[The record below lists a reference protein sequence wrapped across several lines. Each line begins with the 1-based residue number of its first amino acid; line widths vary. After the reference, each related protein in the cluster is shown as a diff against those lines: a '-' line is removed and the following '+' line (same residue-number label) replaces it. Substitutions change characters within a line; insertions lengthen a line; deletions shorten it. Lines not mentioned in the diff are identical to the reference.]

1 MNPAA
6 KVASNFLKSLLE
18 SKETPAQRVVH
29 AFLSTREASAAEKEV
44 EKLFRIYLPGTPFAN
59 KTHAVGG
66 YVRDEYIRKLKDDP
80 SIDPKDLDVV
90 VEMDGGSKKITEH
103 LKEEFGVSVSI
114 PVQMGTYPIW
124 QITFKEN
131 IKYKKKTFK
140 TKGAVIEFA
149 DTMEEE
155 FPEEGSRQRKVKYA
169 PLKKDIERRD
179 FTVNFLLK
187 DLTTGEIKDLTG
199 MAKKDIERGVLR
211 HVDNVML
218 DKRFKEDPLR
228 LMRLIRFS
236 VTKEW
241 DIPKDVLRIAKNNAD
256 RIKIVSKERIMG
268 ELKKTMETGKLKQ
281 AIRLMGTIGIRK
293 HILPEIDA
301 LIGVTQGDKY
311 HQEGDVYRHTLKVL
325 ENAKPG
331 IENQMA
337 ALLHDIGKPETQQIL
352 PDKTTFLEHQH
363 AGAEIARAIMTR
375 LKFDKKTTDKVVG
388 LVKRHMDPL
397 FKLKAGESKLRKY
410 IREVG
415 DETVDAILDLARA
428 DELGRLPPKNE
439 IPDLIEKINKIR
451 TAPVKVQKKSIL
463 DGNEIMKLLKLKAGR
478 TVGEAKELLFK
489 IQDEYASKNKKLT
502 KTEAKEELRKRFKSK

>member
-1 MNPAA
+1 MDMKKKSAR
-6 KVASNFLKSLLE
+6 KVVQVFLNKVL
-18 SKETPAQRVVH
+18 
-29 AFLSTREASAAEKEV
+29 ASAAEQEV
-44 EKLFRIYLPGTPFAN
+44 EKLFKVILPGTPFAN

-66 YVRDEYIRKLKDDP
+66 YVRDQYISLLKGDP
-80 SIDPKDLDVV
+80 KIQPKDLDVV
-90 VEMDGGSKKITEH
+90 VEMKDGAEKITH
-103 LKEEFGVSVSI
+103 YIKNRFKDAIST
-114 PVQMGTYPIW
+114 PVQMGDYPIW
-124 QITFKEN
+124 QITFKEDIEHN
-131 IKYKKKTFK
+131 KKKYS

-179 FTVNFLLK
+179 FTTNMLLK

-199 MAKKDIERGVLR
+199 MSKKDIEKGILR
-211 HVDNVML
+211 HIDNVML

-236 VTKEW
+236 VVKGW
-241 DIPKDVLRIAKNNAD
+241 DIPKEVLRVAKNNAD

-301 LIGVTQGDKY
+301 LKGVTQGDKY
-311 HQEGDVYRHTLKVL
+311 HQEGDVYKHTLKVL

-337 ALLHDIGKPETQQIL
+337 ALLHDIGKPDTQQIL
-352 PDKTTFLEHQH
+352 PDKTTFYEHQH
-363 AGAEIARAIMTR
+363 AGAEIARAIMKR
-375 LKFDKKTTDKVVG
+375 LKFDNSTSEKVVN

-397 FKLKAGESKLRKY
+397 TKLKSPASEKTLRKY

-415 DETVDAILDLARA
+415 EETVGAILDLARA
-428 DELGRLPPKNE
+428 DELGRLPSKND
-439 IPDLIEKINKIR
+439 IPDLIEKIKKIR
-451 TAPVKVQKKSIL
+451 EAPIKVEKKPVL
-463 DGNEIMKLLKLKAGR
+463 DGKEIMELLKLESGPD
-478 TVGEAKELLFK
+478 VGKAKEYLLD
-489 IQDEYASKNKKLT
+489 IQDEYATKKETLTKNEAKKLLL
-502 KTEAKEELRKRFKSK
+502 KKYKK